1 MSLDRIPAE
10 KREKVGNRH
19 GTHRNI
25 EANTWEIFRVSTM
38 DDKNAVSELNVVDL
52 ASMYGKCDR
61 ENGCSRSK
69 CGLPTTLWKFNIAI
83 EKCPF
88 IVDLPIKIVMFQLMS
103 WLVVWNMNFI
113 FPCVGNNII
122 RTDFHIFQRGGSTT
136 NQ

>member
-1 MSLDRIPAE
+1 M
-10 KREKVGNRH
+10 G
-19 GTHRNI
+19 
-25 EANTWEIFRVSTM
+25 IFRVSTM
-38 DDKNAVSELNVVDL
+38 DDRNAVSELNVVDL

-88 IVDLPIKIVMFQLMS
+88 IVDLPIKMVIFQLMS

-113 FPCVGNNII
+113 FPYVGHNNP
-122 RTDFHIFQRGGSTT
+122 
-136 NQ
+136 N